1 MSSNRQSPVHTAL
14 IRHFSKKY
22 AQFRF
27 FLPEIRPPQT
37 FLRISPY
44 PQKNAFLRITLAVSA
59 YGPVSAKPYPRHRC
73 KTVFCAQYKTVFC
86 RYKCPDNRKKPENF
100 SGFWLIMNSTASQTA
115 AVSGFGY
122 CVVLGPLPHAT
133 R

>member
-1 MSSNRQSPVHTAL
+1 MSSNRQSPVQTAL
-14 IRHFSKKY
+14 IWHFPKKS

-44 PQKNAFLRITLAVSA
+44 PQKNTFLRITLAA
-59 YGPVSAKPYPRHRC
+59 GGDR
-73 KTVFCAQYKTVFC
+73 
-86 RYKCPDNRKKPENF
+86 
-100 SGFWLIMNSTASQTA
+100 TA
-115 AVSGFGY
+115 AGH
-122 CVVLGPLPHAT
+122 LRDRRITTQLLQ